1 MRPEATR
8 PGVPAEDPGPR
19 TVLDGARRVLVA
31 RLDNLGDVLMTGP
44 VFRALREAV
53 PDAELVL
60 LGSPG
65 GSAAAA
71 LLPWVD
77 RVQTL
82 RAVWQDAQGR
92 LPLDPARELRAIDA
106 IRGIDADAAII
117 LTSFSQT
124 PWPAAYA
131 CYLAGI
137 PIRAGHAADFGGSLL
152 THRAGPNAPVH
163 QADRNLHVLRALD
176 VAVHDPSLG
185 ARVPRQAAD
194 AVSRLL
200 AEGGLDGHT
209 PPILVLPGASCAA
222 RRYPAER
229 FAAAARLTRERTG
242 LPVVVAGGEREREL
256 TAALAA
262 AAPGALDL
270 GGATDVGELAA
281 LVARAAVVLAND
293 SFGMHVA
300 DALRVPV
307 VTVFSGTD
315 REAEWAPRDTAS
327 RTLRRSTTCAPCRL
341 FECPIGLPC
350 LDVPPEDVADA
361 AVALLDG
368 AGARSE
374 VLPCAG

>member
-1 MRPEATR
+1 M
-8 PGVPAEDPGPR
+8 
-19 TVLDGARRVLVA
+19 

-44 VFRALREAV
+44 VFRSLREAL
-53 PDAELVL
+53 PRAELVL

-77 RVQTL
+77 RVETL

-106 IRGIDADAAII
+106 IRAIRADAAII

-137 PIRAGHAADFGGSLL
+137 PIRAGHAPDFGGSLL
-152 THRAGPNAPVH
+152 THPVAGPTPVH
-163 QADRNLHVLRALD
+163 QAERNLHVLEALGVPIRD
-176 VAVHDPSLG
+176 RSLG
-185 ARVPRQAAD
+185 AHVPTRAAR
-194 AVSRLL
+194 AIGERL
-200 AEGGLDGHT
+200 ATGRLDGHSA
-209 PPILVLPGASCAA
+209 PIVMLPGASCSA
-222 RRYPAER
+222 RRYPALR
-229 FAAAARLTRERTG
+229 FAAAAHRLARRTG
-242 LPVVVAGGEREREL
+242 LPVVVGGGEREREL
-256 TAALAA
+256 TASVADAVQ
-262 AAPGALDL
+262 GALDL
-270 GGATDVGELAA
+270 GGRTDVPELAA
-281 LVARAAVVLAND
+281 LVARASVVLAND
-293 SFGMHVA
+293 SFGMHLA

-341 FECPIGLPC
+341 FSCPIDP
-350 LDVPPEDVADA
+350 DVPPCVDVPADEVADA
-361 AVALLDG
+361 ALALLDG
-368 AGARSE
+368 AGARWE